1 MNKTINLFISLILLS
16 ALGGCA
22 SQSSNPKSQ
31 YYLLSSDSQSY
42 VKETYQQVI
51 GIKPVK
57 VAPYIN
63 TPGIALLTRENHIR
77 IASQHLWAEQP
88 DQAITRVLHNELDQ
102 RLSNSRVDD
111 GSLGRNS
118 DWNYSIATQI
128 DQFHGTET
136 GEAVLSG
143 HWQIKKDEQ
152 VISSY
157 RFNLKQPL
165 KKPGYSALVRELQQL
180 LSNLANQQ
188 ASYLNSYLAQQ

>member
-1 MNKTINLFISLILLS
+1 MNKTIHMFGSLILLGILS
-16 ALGGCA
+16 GCV
-22 SQSSNPKSQ
+22 SQSNNLQNQ

-51 GIKPVK
+51 GIRPVK

-77 IASQHLWAEQP
+77 IANQHLWAEQP

-102 RLSNSRVDD
+102 RLTDSRVDD
-111 GSLGRNS
+111 GSLGRNN

-143 HWQIKKDEQ
+143 HWQIKKNEQ
-152 VISSY
+152 VISTY

-165 KKPGYSALVRELQQL
+165 VKPGYTSLVIELQGL
-180 LSNLANQQ
+180 LSNLAEQQ
-188 ASYLNSYLAQQ
+188 AGYLKQYLAKH

>member
-1 MNKTINLFISLILLS
+1 MNKTMHLFGCLIMLGV
-16 ALGGCA
+16 LGGCA
-22 SQSSNPKSQ
+22 SQGSNPQSQ

-42 VKETYQQVI
+42 VKETYKQVI

-77 IASQHLWAEQP
+77 IANQHLWAEHP

-102 RLSNSRVDD
+102 QLSNSRVDD

-143 HWQIKKDEQ
+143 HWQIKQDEQ
-152 VISSY
+152 VISTY

-165 KKPGYSALVRELQQL
+165 EKPGYSALVRELQNL
-180 LSNLANQQ
+180 LSNLAEQQ
-188 ASYLNSYLAQQ
+188 AAYLQQHLAKR

>member
-1 MNKTINLFISLILLS
+1 MNKTIHILGCLILLGG
-16 ALGGCA
+16 LGGCA
-22 SQSSNPKSQ
+22 SQSSTPPSQ

-42 VKETYQQVI
+42 IKETYQRVI
-51 GIKPVK
+51 GIQPVK

-77 IASQHLWAEQP
+77 IANQHLWAEQP
-88 DQAITRVLHNELDQ
+88 DQAITRVLHNKLDQ
-102 RLSNSRVDD
+102 RLPTSRVDD
-111 GSLGRNS
+111 GSLGRNN

-143 HWQIKKDEQ
+143 HWQIKQGEQ
-152 VISSY
+152 VISTY

-165 KKPGYSALVRELQQL
+165 EKPGYTALVTELQTL
-180 LSNLANQQ
+180 LSNLAEQQ
-188 ASYLNSYLAQQ
+188 ASYLKPYIAKQ